1 MNLDCTGSAEIHLN
15 VPGPPRHL
23 PRSHKIV
30 ISGEGRAFHEIVAE
44 FIPPGAT
51 HPMPTHTRADEWG
64 LVRSKTTKA
73 ALSGE
78 TAPTLA
84 VTPDL
89 GHSVRKE
96 NR

>member
-1 MNLDCTGSAEIHLN
+1 
-15 VPGPPRHL
+15 
-23 PRSHKIV
+23 
-30 ISGEGRAFHEIVAE
+30 
-44 FIPPGAT
+44 
-51 HPMPTHTRADEWG
+51 MPTHTQADEWG